1 MLTSQT
7 RLLCVA
13 DTYFVLYA
21 LEPSLSSG
29 GASLDPNS
37 AVALGGAADRIA
49 AEDAHTRAPVRR
61 VCRFRLSMML
71 QAAFLIATG
80 FSHTALRRPC
90 ENAAYQE
97 PLDVLTVLANVE
109 HGECVRHRSVL
120 ATPSMRGT
128 PPLVTPAFNL
138 EAPNDSALDISFMG
152 QRVGIRVGGRAARMP
167 QVASDE
173 TADADPSLVRVC
185 VASGWVVHGLVLEYS
200 NGMRTGFFLENDGSP
215 VPLSDDAAMQRRSGV
230 WHEVFPEEKLVAIS
244 GCNSRL
250 RPTSYLCGMVAL
262 HLSSGRTIM
271 CVGDNP
277 FVWPAVLSTPFMHKA
292 PGDGVHEPTFFID
305 GCCTGLRLLSR
316 PQG

>member
-1 MLTSQT
+1 M
-7 RLLCVA
+7 
-13 DTYFVLYA
+13 
-21 LEPSLSSG
+21 
-29 GASLDPNS
+29 
-37 AVALGGAADRIA
+37 
-49 AEDAHTRAPVRR
+49 RR
-61 VCRFRLSMML
+61 VCKRRRTMLL
-71 QAAFLIATG
+71 QAAFLVATG

-97 PLDVLTVLANVE
+97 PQLTVLANVE

-230 WHEVFPEEKLVAIS
+230 WHEVFPEERLVAIS